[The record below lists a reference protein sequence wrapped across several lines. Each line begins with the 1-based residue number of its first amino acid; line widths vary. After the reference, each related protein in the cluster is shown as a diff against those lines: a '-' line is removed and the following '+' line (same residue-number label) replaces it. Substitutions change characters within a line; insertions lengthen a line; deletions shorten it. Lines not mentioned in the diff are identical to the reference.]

1 MYIISNSAQA
11 VKDKLRNISKE
22 KRVDFNSIMR
32 FYMYDRFIERLSKSK
47 YKDNFILK
55 GGFYLSKLFGLDNR
69 STMDIDTAI
78 RRTIF
83 TKENLVK
90 MITEI
95 INIDV
100 DDNVKFKIESVK
112 EIHDEDE
119 YGGLRITIIFILE
132 NIKDRFH
139 LDMVTGDP
147 IHPGPDNYKYESLIG
162 NEVYKVWSYN
172 LETILAE
179 KIETILS
186 KLETSSRMKDYYD
199 IYLIHKFKFDKIN
212 KAKFRIAMENTFRK
226 RKFDEDLN
234 TNLSIIKESK
244 VLRDKWKNYSRKN
257 NYARNIELDEIIKSL
272 EDFIEILIPVLSA

>member
-1 MYIISNSAQA
+1 MSNSSQA
-11 VKDKLRNISKE
+11 VKDKLKNISRE
-22 KRVDFNSIMR
+22 KNVDFNSVMR
-32 FYMYDRFIERLSKSK
+32 FYMCDRFVERLSKSK

-78 RRTIF
+78 RKTKF
-83 TKENLVK
+83 TEENIVK

-100 DDNVKFKIESVK
+100 DDNVKFVIEKTES
-112 EIHDEDE
+112 IRDEDE
-119 YGGLRITIIFILE
+119 YGGLRITINFMLE
-132 NIKDRFH
+132 NIRDSFH
-139 LDMVTGDP
+139 IDIATGDP
-147 IHPGPDNYKYESLIG
+147 IYPGPDDYKYKSLIE

-172 LETILAE
+172 LETVLSE

-212 KAKFRIAMENTFRK
+212 KTEFRRAVEKTFEKREFNGDLIAN
-226 RKFDEDLN
+226 LN
-234 TNLSIIKESK
+234 LLKDSK
-244 VLRDKWKNYSRKN
+244 ILRDKWTSYSRKN
-257 NYARNIELDEIIKSL
+257 SYARNLEFDETIKCLEEFIDIIV
-272 EDFIEILIPVLSA
+272 PVAI